1 MRHLVILFVFL
12 FGNSWA
18 ESKRIEV
25 YPISQAYW
33 DVKAGD
39 TLGEIVDT
47 LIPHNSHLQ
56 RKLMQDILALNPGAF
71 PYGDP
76 HWMLANKRLWL
87 PNALKPADAVP
98 DARGD
103 SVETY
108 QWGSIRKRG
117 REQVSGTAD

>member
-1 MRHLVILFVFL
+1 MRYLVILFVFL
-12 FGNSWA
+12 SANSWA

-33 DVKAGD
+33 DVQAGD

-56 RKLMQDILALNPGAF
+56 RKLMNDILALNPDAF

-87 PNALKPADAVP
+87 PNALKPADTTP
-98 DARGD
+98 DTGGD
-103 SVETY
+103 SIESY
-108 QWGSIRKRG
+108 QWGSIRKRSRG
-117 REQVSGTAD
+117 PGSGTAD